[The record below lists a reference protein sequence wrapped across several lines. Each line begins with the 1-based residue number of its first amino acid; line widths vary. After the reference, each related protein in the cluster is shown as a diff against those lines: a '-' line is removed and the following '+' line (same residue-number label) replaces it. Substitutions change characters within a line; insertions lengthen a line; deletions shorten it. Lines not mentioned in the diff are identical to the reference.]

1 MPTGF
6 AWSSAASNAPPLNI
20 LTTYTNVIYCIVLQ
34 VELLKNGVV
43 GGVSIYI
50 YDIYIYDIYIYIY
63 INNRYT
69 YYNIHNMFILT
80 YPHIVGKIPCPNIP
94 RHLHHPA
101 RDQEISSVSVGIG
114 TNGYWL

>member
-1 MPTGF
+1 
-6 AWSSAASNAPPLNI
+6 
-20 LTTYTNVIYCIVLQ
+20 
-34 VELLKNGVV
+34 
-43 GGVSIYI
+43 
-50 YDIYIYDIYIYIY
+50 
-63 INNRYT
+63 
-69 YYNIHNMFILT
+69 MFILT